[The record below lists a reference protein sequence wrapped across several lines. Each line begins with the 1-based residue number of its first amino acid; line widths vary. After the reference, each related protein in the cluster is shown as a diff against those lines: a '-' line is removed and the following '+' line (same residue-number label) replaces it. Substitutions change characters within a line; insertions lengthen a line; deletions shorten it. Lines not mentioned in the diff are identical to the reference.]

1 MTRYP
6 FEEQGSPTTFDSPG
20 SNIIQWI
27 VRGFG
32 FLLMLIGFFVAIR
45 VIFEVWGL
53 YIDPAGIETFARAIE
68 TSSGLDAAL
77 RSGLETDTSP
87 SGGVRLS
94 YFIAW
99 FIALV
104 LLMIVGR
111 LSIAAMHVGGQL
123 VLWDVP
129 LSRLIKALR
138 RVNRN

>member
-1 MTRYP
+1 MARYP
-6 FEEQGSPTTFDSPG
+6 FEEQDPPTTLDTPG
-20 SNIIQWI
+20 SNIILWI

-32 FLLMLIGFFVAIR
+32 FLLMLIGFFVAVR

-53 YIDPAGIETFARAIE
+53 YIDPAGIESFASAIE

-77 RSGLETDTSP
+77 KTGMEEDGAAG
-87 SGGVRLS
+87 GGVRLS

-99 FIALV
+99 FIGLV

-111 LSIAAMHVGGQL
+111 LAIAAMHVGGQL

-129 LSRLIKALR
+129 LSRLVKVMR
-138 RVNRN
+138 RANRN